1 MAGESTIIVTS
12 GGENQ
17 KPVANGLA
25 LGSTAVANGQPTT
38 PEEAAP
44 SANNNMAAI
53 GNGAAEGGAGA
64 VSSVAVVSAAVE
76 GSTTEVTTVSIESG
90 SVMTTTEVTTVTVKN
105 TQEEVSAAAAPA
117 TLPVT
122 MAEPVTMGEGK
133 TLFLKT
139 INPFMPEMYL
149 KSVVWTYF

>member
-1 MAGESTIIVTS
+1 MAI
-12 GGENQ
+12 
-17 KPVANGLA
+17 
-25 LGSTAVANGQPTT
+25 
-38 PEEAAP
+38 
-44 SANNNMAAI
+44 I

-133 TLFLKT
+133 TLILKN
-139 INPFMPEMYL
+139 INPFMPDIYL
-149 KSVVWTYF
+149 KSVVWTYHSFKNNFGMKHILKKNICRRFVDKVLMNNFASHISGILALVRKISPK